1 MHSSIRFFDSKLK
14 RKQRLSPIV
23 IYITYG
29 GALIAYIHTLVTV
42 KSNRDFATNAI
53 NTALI
58 VIVLF
63 SPLLILATAQYT
75 KRYIVNYEYKF
86 FYKDSFRRYTV
97 PYSNILRF
105 SLSEGSKGGQLS
117 LWIVKKRNKGK
128 KDKVARLNVFTHHYD
143 TGWILAHCA
152 FRIRYGYWCTDVSC
166 EDFQQYIDNKD
177 MYHFLL
183 GLGSVSFENEDTEDT
198 TE

>member
-1 MHSSIRFFDSKLK
+1 MHSSIRFFDSKLG
-14 RKQRLSPIV
+14 RKQRLSPAV
-23 IYITYG
+23 MYVAYG
-29 GALIAYIHTLVTV
+29 GMILAYLYGVFTI
-42 KSNRDFATNAI
+42 KPKEDFRLHLLNGAI
-53 NTALI
+53 I
-58 VIVLF
+58 MVVLF

-117 LWIVKKRNKGK
+117 LWIVKKRKKGK

-166 EDFQQYIDNKD
+166 EDFQQYVGDKE
-177 MYHFLL
+177 MYEYLL
-183 GLGSVSFENEDTEDT
+183 GLGSVRFEDEDPVGAGE
-198 TE
+198 